1 MNIKKDF
8 KMLNNNIIYLDNA
21 ATTFKPNS
29 VLKSMNDYYTK
40 YSANAH
46 RGDYKISH
54 IVDDLI
60 DNTRKEVSKF
70 INCNKNEIVFTS
82 GTTEGVNIVATSF
95 LSNVLKQGDEI
106 LTTKAEH
113 SSLLLPLFELAKKN
127 KLVIKYI
134 DLDKNNHVTLN
145 NIKKEITNKTKLVA
159 IAHITNVLGDIRPVK
174 EIGNYCN
181 KNNIY
186 TLIDAAQSISHIKVN
201 IKEFNIDFLAFS
213 AHKMYGPTG
222 VGVLY
227 CKSNLFNK
235 IAPYKYGG
243 DMNAS
248 YDSNMDIKYK
258 DMPILLEAGTQNISG
273 IIGFNSA
280 IKYINKIGIENISYY
295 EKELRKYLVD
305 KLIKLNNI
313 KIYNINE
320 ETGIVTFNV
329 DKVFCQDVAVYLD
342 KKNICIRA
350 GSHCTKLLHEIITDK
365 NTCRISLG
373 IYNTKKDIDKLVRAL
388 DNKNILKE
396 SL

>member
-1 MNIKKDF
+1 MNVRKDF
-8 KMLNNNIIYLDNA
+8 KMLGSNVIYLDNA
-21 ATTFKPNS
+21 ATTFKPNA
-29 VLKSMNDYYTK
+29 VLKSMNNYYTK

-60 DNTRKEVSKF
+60 DNTREEVSKF
-70 INCNKNEIVFTS
+70 INCNKNEIVFTG
-82 GTTEGVNIVATSF
+82 GTTEGINIVTTSF
-95 LSNVLKQGDEI
+95 LSNVLRQGDEI

-127 KLVIKYI
+127 KLIIKYI
-134 DLDKNNHVTLN
+134 KLDKNNHVTLD
-145 NIKKEITNKTKLVA
+145 NIKKEITSKTKLVA
-159 IAHITNVLGDIRPVK
+159 IAHITNVLGDIRPIK
-174 EIGNYCN
+174 EICNYCN

-186 TLIDAAQSISHIKVN
+186 TLIDAAQSISHIKIDVKDSN
-201 IKEFNIDFLAFS
+201 LDFLAFS

-222 VGVLY
+222 LGVLY
-227 CKSNLFNK
+227 SKSSLFDK
-235 IAPYKYGG
+235 ITPYKYGG

-248 YDSNMDIKYK
+248 YDSDMNIIYK
-258 DMPILLEAGTQNISG
+258 EMPTLLEAGTQNIAG
-273 IIGFNSA
+273 IIGLNSS
-280 IKYINKIGIENISYY
+280 IKYIDKIGIENVFNY
-295 EKELRKYLVD
+295 EKELRKYLID
-305 KLIKLNNI
+305 KLLKLDNI

-320 ETGIVTFNV
+320 ETGIVTFNIN
-329 DKVFCQDVAVYLD
+329 KIFCQDVAVYLD

-350 GSHCTKLLHEIITDK
+350 GSHCTKLLHEVINDK

-388 DNKNILKE
+388 DNKDILKE